1 MNIKHLVISGG
12 GPAGLIMFGALKHLN
27 ENNIWRLKN
36 IESIYCTSIGSLL
49 GTILLLNLDLNVVNS
64 YLIER
69 PWDKLFHKY
78 SNNIFN
84 INNNMGYIDS
94 NIFYEIVNPL
104 FKCANID
111 TNITLLEFYNK
122 NKVKLNIFTTN
133 INEDT
138 LCTEQLNYKTYPEL
152 KVISAICMSS
162 SFPLVFTPIFYQDKC
177 FVDGGLINNYPL
189 NNCLLDNNC
198 DENEILSLCT
208 DGMLNNKNLQLNNK
222 DSKLTDLTLLVINK
236 LIRQVQYTNKKSK
249 YCIVIDKM
257 ITDFDYWYDSIN
269 NGNKRNLLIQNGV
282 KYSEDFLKKYKSE
295 NENKN

>member
-27 ENNIWRLKN
+27 ENNIWSLKN

-49 GTILLLNLDLNVVNS
+49 GTILLLNLDLNVVNN

-94 NIFYEIVNPL
+94 NIFYDIVNPL

-133 INEDT
+133 INEAT
-138 LCTEQLNYKTYPEL
+138 LSTEQLNYKTYPEL

-162 SFPLVFTPIFYQDKC
+162 CFPIVFTPIFYQDKC
-177 FVDGGLINNYPL
+177 FLDGGLINNYPL

-198 DENEILSLCT
+198 DENEILSVCT

-236 LIRQVQYTNKKSK
+236 LVKQAQYTNKKSK

-269 NGNKRNLLIQNGV
+269 NENKRNLLIQNGV
-282 KYSEDFLKKYKSE
+282 KYSEEFLEKYK
-295 NENKN
+295 NEN